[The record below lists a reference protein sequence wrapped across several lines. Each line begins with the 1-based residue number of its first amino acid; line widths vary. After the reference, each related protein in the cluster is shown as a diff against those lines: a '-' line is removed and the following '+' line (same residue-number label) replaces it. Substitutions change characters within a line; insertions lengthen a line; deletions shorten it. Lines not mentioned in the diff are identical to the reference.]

1 MNSRRKV
8 GIVARSVR
16 DGFSARRHRAAS
28 RVGIVTSGHRRR
40 WPIRLGIEQTN
51 PFNVHAAGAKC
62 IFASVRRTAVASL
75 PTADRGRP
83 VAHAHQP
90 YATPTMRKIPN
101 ILHATDFSLLGD
113 FYK

>member
-28 RVGIVTSGHRRR
+28 RVGIVISGHRRR
-40 WPIRLGIEQTN
+40 WPRRLGIEQTN

-75 PTADRGRP
+75 PTAVDEWRMR
-83 VAHAHQP
+83 
-90 YATPTMRKIPN
+90 TSPTLRLQCKKIPN
-101 ILHATDFSLLGD
+101 ILHATDFSLLDD